1 MPALKHR
8 SFRGEKSDKKKG
20 FFNFDR
26 EPKKSIIS
34 KDEMIARKA
43 KQERDKNKGA
53 GSNIQT
59 KGKSKPKSSSPGSS
73 KAGMS
78 GKKSTAN
85 QSKFKKTPGSGY
97 QAGSSNKTKSNK
109 TSSAQA
115 GSNIKKSGGKNFN
128 VGVSKGGV
136 SFGEA
141 FRHFK
146 NKGVKEFTWNGKRY
160 TTKSK

>member
-8 SFRGEKSDKKKG
+8 SFRGKKSEPKKSDKKL
-20 FFNFDR
+20 F
-26 EPKKSIIS
+26 
-34 KDEMIARKA
+34 
-43 KQERDKNKGA
+43 
-53 GSNIQT
+53 
-59 KGKSKPKSSSPGSS
+59 SSS
-73 KAGMS
+73 KIEDLTAE
-78 GKKSTAN
+78 GKVKPTN
-85 QSKFKKTPGSGY
+85 QKFKKQPGSGY
-97 QAGSSNKTKSNK
+97 QAGSSMKSSTKGKSTT
-109 TSSAQA
+109 TSTAKA

-160 TTKSK
+160 TTKMK

>member
-1 MPALKHR
+1 MTKLKHR

-59 KGKSKPKSSSPGSS
+59 KGKTKPKSASPGSS

-78 GKKSTAN
+78 SKKST
-85 QSKFKKTPGSGY
+85 
-97 QAGSSNKTKSNK
+97 
-109 TSSAQA
+109 TSTAKA